1 MCSLFFMNK
10 FFKENWIY
18 LLILFGFTFF
28 LFYKPLFSNLPL
40 GLDSLGHLSKVSY
53 ILEYPFANWDMSWY
67 SGTLFLKL
75 YSPLF
80 YYFIAFFSLIF
91 SNIFFVSNLI
101 CFLSL
106 LFTIFGIYLLLNYLT
121 KNKKIALFSG
131 LIFLTVLSIS
141 YYWIATGNLPYFS
154 ALWTLPFSLYFLEL
168 SIKERKKKFFVL
180 YCLTFFTGILT
191 HILIGF
197 LIGILMILRF
207 LVAGINL
214 KNIKKILICGG
225 IPVLLASF
233 WFIPFIFYSH
243 SSETS
248 SGYVPSIQFLF
259 GFDECCWG
267 LQAGGIGILS
277 FLFIFS
283 LGIFFFKKL
292 WKKQFL
298 LFLLLSIFVF
308 AFLLFEGLGNHYPFG
323 MDPVRIILPFSILL
337 AIFTG
342 LIVNEI
348 KKSKKIFLFLL
359 LIILFSG
366 ILWNFTIINKNFNEY
381 SYCREGSRYEII
393 QEIILDSDFPIEN
406 EFSNY
411 RFGTS
416 RYVFGETINYFMP
429 NVQHTFGYQDVGMLN
444 IDIHRDFIKTIW
456 ESEEINKS
464 IYYLDW
470 FGIKYFEANED
481 VDSIEKFENDS
492 RFKLIKQFNP
502 KGYSFVLFEYLDAKP
517 IISLVDDLNEDVFGE
532 IKKSNVQRVHPD
544 KLKITYDTFDG
555 DDVVLFKEFYHK
567 NWRAKDLSSGEVLN
581 IKEVGPGVMAIY
593 PKKNSKGVLVYYKNN
608 FLDYFSIFLSIF
620 GFFLLIIF
628 NSNYLKSD

>member
-1 MCSLFFMNK
+1 M
-10 FFKENWIY
+10 
-18 LLILFGFTFF
+18 
-28 LFYKPLFSNLPL
+28 
-40 GLDSLGHLSKVSY
+40 
-53 ILEYPFANWDMSWY
+53 
-67 SGTLFLKL
+67 
-75 YSPLF
+75 
-80 YYFIAFFSLIF
+80 
-91 SNIFFVSNLI
+91 
-101 CFLSL
+101 
-106 LFTIFGIYLLLNYLT
+106 
-121 KNKKIALFSG
+121 
-131 LIFLTVLSIS
+131 
-141 YYWIATGNLPYFS
+141 
-154 ALWTLPFSLYFLEL
+154 LPFF
-168 SIKERKKKFFVL
+168 I
-180 YCLTFFTGILT
+180 GILT

-197 LIGILMILRF
+197 LIGVLMILRF
-207 LVAGINL
+207 LVTGINL

-233 WFIPFIFYSH
+233 WFIPFIFYSN

-277 FLFIFS
+277 FLFVFS
-283 LGIFFFKKL
+283 LVIFFFKKL

-298 LFLLLSIFVF
+298 LFILLSIFVF
-308 AFLLFEGLGNHYPFG
+308 AFLLFGGLSNHYPFG

-337 AIFTG
+337 AIFLG

-348 KKSKKIFLFLL
+348 KKSKKILLFLL
-359 LIILFSG
+359 LIILFFG

-481 VDSIEKFENDS
+481 VDFIEKFENDS

-517 IISLVDDLNEDVFGE
+517 IISLVDNLNEDAFGE

-544 KLKITYDTFDG
+544 KLKITYDNFDG

-593 PKKNSKGVLVYYKNN
+593 PKENSNGVLIYYKTN

>member
-18 LLILFGFTFF
+18 FLILFGFTFF

-80 YYFIAFFSLIF
+80 YYFVAFFSLIF

-106 LFTIFGIYLLLNYLT
+106 LFAVFGIYLLLDYLT

-180 YCLTFFTGILT
+180 YCLSFFTGILT

-197 LIGILMILRF
+197 LIGVLMILRF
-207 LVAGINL
+207 LVTGINL

-233 WFIPFIFYSH
+233 WFIPFIFYSN

-277 FLFIFS
+277 FLFVFS
-283 LGIFFFKKL
+283 LVIFFFKKL

-298 LFLLLSIFVF
+298 LFILLSIFVF
-308 AFLLFEGLGNHYPFG
+308 AFLLFGGLSNHYPFG

-337 AIFTG
+337 AIFLG

-348 KKSKKIFLFLL
+348 KKSKKILLFLL
-359 LIILFSG
+359 LIILFFG

-481 VDSIEKFENDS
+481 VDFIEKFENDS

-517 IISLVDDLNEDVFGE
+517 IISLVDNLNEDAFGE

-544 KLKITYDTFDG
+544 KLKITYDNFDG

-593 PKKNSKGVLVYYKNN
+593 PKENSNGVLIYYKTN

>member
-1 MCSLFFMNK
+1 MNK
-10 FFKENWIY
+10 FFKENWVCF
-18 LLILFGFTFF
+18 LILFGFTFF

-80 YYFIAFFSLIF
+80 YYFVAFFSLIF

-106 LFTIFGIYLLLNYLT
+106 LFTVLGIYLLLDYLT

-154 ALWTLPFSLYFLEL
+154 ALWALPFSLYFLEL
-168 SIKERKKKFFVL
+168 FIKERKKKFFVL
-180 YCLTFFTGILT
+180 YCLTFFIGILT

-197 LIGILMILRF
+197 LIGVLMILRF

-233 WFIPFIFYSH
+233 WFIPFIFYSN

-277 FLFIFS
+277 FLFVFS

-298 LFLLLSIFVF
+298 LFLLLSISVF
-308 AFLLFEGLGNHYPFG
+308 AFLLFGGLGNHYPFG

-337 AIFTG
+337 AIFLG

-348 KKSKKIFLFLL
+348 KKSKKILLFLL

-381 SYCREGSRYEII
+381 SYCRGGSRYEII
-393 QEIILDSDFPIEN
+393 QEIILNSDFPIEN

-444 IDIHRDFIKTIW
+444 IDIHRDFIKTLW

-481 VDSIEKFENDS
+481 VDSIEKFENDN
-492 RFKLIKQFNP
+492 RFNLIKQFNP
-502 KGYSFVLFEYLDAKP
+502 RGYSFVLFEYLDAKP

-544 KLKITYDTFDG
+544 KLKITYDNFDE

-567 NWRAKDLSSGEVLN
+567 NWRAKDLSSGEILN

-620 GFFLLIIF
+620 GFFLLILL
-628 NSNYLKSD
+628 NSRSTKLD